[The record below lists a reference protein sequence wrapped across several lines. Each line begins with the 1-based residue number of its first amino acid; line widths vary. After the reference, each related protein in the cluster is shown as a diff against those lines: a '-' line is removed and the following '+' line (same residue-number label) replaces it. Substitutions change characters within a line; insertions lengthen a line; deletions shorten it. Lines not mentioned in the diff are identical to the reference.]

1 MPTFLEVAEA
11 LLVALNAELP
21 TAAEDEPPEEVML
34 AVEVPVDTAL
44 VVEALDTEAVA
55 RIFISVT
62 FNITLNTFTHQI
74 QYSARM

>member
-11 LLVALNAELP
+11 LLVALDAELP

-34 AVEVPVDTAL
+34 AVEVPVETAL

-55 RIFISVT
+55 RIFVSVT
-62 FNITLNTFTHQI
+62 FNTTLDTCAHQI
-74 QYSARM
+74 RYSARM